1 MILVSSGFTGKPNV
15 SLFNLHLKQIDP
27 GNVFIRPSKNP
38 KNSRHNFDL
47 VLLDHGL
54 YRELSEDLR
63 SNYAQLWTSLI
74 KADEEG
80 IRKYSYRVGGTDIYQ
95 LFACMLTGREW
106 DKISQSD
113 LSSVR
118 ETDEVGRISDG
129 AMTYLIEVADIL
141 GKLPRPVLLL
151 LKTNDLLRHV
161 DEKLNTV
168 ADDRITY
175 VIMGSY
181 CSKAVWLDT
190 KKYIFD
196 KIRSIGLSFSLV
208 KQLFTAWW
216 QYERLAYALWLYQFS
231 VKWAEKLNWT
241 RKKQIKAKDQE
252 VNNSTKSTLIL

>member
-1 MILVSSGFTGKPNV
+1 MHTVNKAT
-15 SLFNLHLKQIDP
+15 HLLIDP
-27 GNVFIRPSKNP
+27 GNVFIRPAKNP
-38 KNSRHNFDL
+38 KHSKHNFDL

-54 YRELSEDLR
+54 YRDLSEDLR
-63 SNYAQLWTSLI
+63 SNYAHLWTSLI

-113 LSSVR
+113 LNSVR
-118 ETDEVGRISDG
+118 ESDEVGRMSDG
-129 AMTYLIEVADIL
+129 AMTYLVEVADIL

-161 DEKLNTV
+161 DEKLNKV

-190 KKYIFD
+190 KKYIVERIKMIGFSFD
-196 KIRSIGLSFSLV
+196 LL
-208 KQLFTAWW
+208 KQLFSAWW
-216 QYERLAYALWLYQFS
+216 QYESLAYALWLYQFS
-231 VKWAEKLNWT
+231 AKWADRLNWI
-241 RKKQIKAKDQE
+241 KKKKSKSNQLNTP
-252 VNNSTKSTLIL
+252 NNDRVAITI